1 MEINTYEVFIASGEL
16 SKLYTVR
23 AAYFVADTV
32 GVMFFDKDSRG
43 IGFVPTDA
51 LYLIR
56 KLEEKGITITGT
68 VKN

>member
-1 MEINTYEVFIASGEL
+1 MEINTYEVFVASDEL
-16 SKLYTVR
+16 GKLYIIK

-43 IGFVPTDA
+43 IGFVPIDA

-56 KLEEKGITITGT
+56 KLEEKGITIRGT
-68 VKN
+68 VE